1 MARGKWKRKKKRNQ
15 QGPWA
20 NLHLRTC
27 STLSVTR
34 LSSDHVIVLSTTRY
48 YMALCYSYEPPPPS
62 PLPLLAVNFLSSP
75 LYTLLGTNDL
85 RNPPPHYTRRPCDT
99 PDLKEKKVTTGF
111 LSPVQT
117 VVIGDD
123 SFNYHARLNTN
134 CYRLSAT
141 ITNYHEFWTCSNSI
155 W

>member
-1 MARGKWKRKKKRNQ
+1 M
-15 QGPWA
+15 
-20 NLHLRTC
+20 C
-27 STLSVTR
+27 STLCVTR

-85 RNPPPHYTRRPCDT
+85 RNPPPPIILEDHVIPPKNT

-134 CYRLSAT
+134 CYWLSAT

-155 W
+155 

>member
-1 MARGKWKRKKKRNQ
+1 
-15 QGPWA
+15 
-20 NLHLRTC
+20 
-27 STLSVTR
+27 
-34 LSSDHVIVLSTTRY
+34 
-48 YMALCYSYEPPPPS
+48 MALCYSYEPP

-85 RNPPPHYTRRPCDT
+85 RNPPPPIRLEDHMIPPQKNT

-111 LSPVQT
+111 LSPVQK

-134 CYRLSAT
+134 CYWLSPT
-141 ITNYHEFWTCSNSI
+141 ITNYHVFWTCSNSI
-155 W
+155 

>member
-1 MARGKWKRKKKRNQ
+1 
-15 QGPWA
+15 
-20 NLHLRTC
+20 
-27 STLSVTR
+27 
-34 LSSDHVIVLSTTRY
+34 
-48 YMALCYSYEPPPPS
+48 MALCYSYEPPPPPPS
-62 PLPLLAVNFLSSP
+62 PYWQLIFYRPPFILCWGLMTYEIL
-75 LYTLLGTNDL
+75 
-85 RNPPPHYTRRPCDT
+85 PPPIILEDHVIPPKNT

-155 W
+155 